1 MLRRT
6 LLLPLAA
13 ALLWGGPVAVLLADG
28 SDVIGR
34 PARRRPVRP
43 PVVQAPARIVDRLVP
58 VPAPAASSAVDFDRQ
73 LVSVWGLAGMP
84 WETETSYEEEK
95 ARAWMHALHQGYEA
109 MLDIPLME
117 GLVVRQALQMNPAL
131 KERLGMVLLSAP
143 KTFFEPDLTGLL
155 RCRLEVPFS
164 GPVSLRSALY
174 LAALRPQPMEPHS
187 LLASWAV
194 PATSPIPVAGP
205 APLASRFQAS
215 PAEGDPAGPDTAP
228 LTAAASRPGTL
239 RHLYREADSAATTPD
254 TRRTDQDDRDR
265 DRDAGAAARGTSEP
279 TSAAYRD
286 RVTMTGGTASAGA
299 DPAATEPPADQEG
312 ALPADLR
319 TARTGSLPLPDRP
332 AGPAV
337 RRLVLDLRRTAF
349 EPSLFPRFFAED
361 GRLLFQEA
369 QIPGPERFSR
379 PAIRFTRDIGAAEKG
394 LGSTEVMYIA
404 AFLPPLSHRDVKI
417 AAAETSTFLA
427 FCRHLAANPL
437 GGREIL
443 IVHGDSTFA
452 GGLLPKAS
460 AAAKDKP
467 ARAGKAGTKPPRR

>member
-1 MLRRT
+1 MLRRA
-6 LLLPLAA
+6 LLLPLAV
-13 ALLWGGPVAVLLADG
+13 ALLWGGPAAVLLADG
-28 SDVIGR
+28 SGVIGR
-34 PARRRPVRP
+34 AARRRVVKP

-84 WETETSYEEEK
+84 WESETSYEEEK

-109 MLDIPLME
+109 LLDIPLME

-131 KERLGMVLLSAP
+131 KERLGTVLLSSP

-174 LAALRPQPMEPHS
+174 LAALRPQPMEPQA

-194 PATSPIPVAGP
+194 PATSPVTVTEP
-205 APLASRFQAS
+205 APLASRFQTAA
-215 PAEGDPAGPDTAP
+215 PAGDPTGPDATP
-228 LTAAASRPGTL
+228 PTAAAPRAGTV
-239 RHLYREADSAATTPD
+239 RHLYRETDSTATGQTASEPAAL
-254 TRRTDQDDRDR
+254 
-265 DRDAGAAARGTSEP
+265 RGT
-279 TSAAYRD
+279 
-286 RVTMTGGTASAGA
+286 
-299 DPAATEPPADQEG
+299 
-312 ALPADLR
+312 LPADPR
-319 TARTGSLPLPDRP
+319 TARTGSLALPDQP
-332 AGPAV
+332 TGPAV

-379 PAIRFTRDIGAAEKG
+379 PTIRFTRDLGAAEEG
-394 LGSTEVMYIA
+394 LSGSEVMYIA

-417 AAAETSTFLA
+417 AAAEATAFLA
-427 FCRHLAANPL
+427 FCRHLTANPL

-443 IVHGDSTFA
+443 IVYGDSPFA

-467 ARAGKAGTKPPRR
+467 ARPGKAGAQPPRR

>member
-1 MLRRT
+1 MFRRA
-6 LLLPLAA
+6 LLLPLAV
-13 ALLWGGPVAVLLADG
+13 ALLWGGPAAVLLADG
-28 SDVIGR
+28 SGVIGR
-34 PARRRPVRP
+34 AAKRRAVPP
-43 PVVQAPARIVDRLVP
+43 PVVQAPPRIIDRLVP

-73 LVSVWGLAGMP
+73 LVTVWGLAGMP

-109 MLDIPLME
+109 VLDIPLME
-117 GLVVRQALQMNPAL
+117 GLVVRQALPMNPAL

-164 GPVSLRSALY
+164 GPLSLRSALY
-174 LAALRPQPMEPHS
+174 LAALRPQPMEPQS

-194 PATSPIPVAGP
+194 PATSPVAVTGP
-205 APLASRFQAS
+205 APLASRFPT
-215 PAEGDPAGPDTAP
+215 PAPAGDQAGSDAAP
-228 LTAAASRPGTL
+228 PTAAATRSGTI
-239 RHLYREADSAATTPD
+239 RHLYREADAAATGPASLETAPG
-254 TRRTDQDDRDR
+254 TGQGTDR
-265 DRDAGAAARGTSEP
+265 AASEP
-279 TSAAYRD
+279 
-286 RVTMTGGTASAGA
+286 VAGREA
-299 DPAATEPPADQEG
+299 PPAAT
-312 ALPADLR
+312 R
-319 TARTGSLPLPDRP
+319 TARTGSLPLPDQP
-332 AGPAV
+332 DGPAV

-361 GRLLFQEA
+361 GHLLFQEA

-379 PAIRFTRDIGAAEKG
+379 PAIRFTRDIGAAEEG
-394 LGSTEVMYIA
+394 LASTEVMYIA
-404 AFLPPLSHRDVKI
+404 AFLPPLAHRDVKI
-417 AAAETSTFLA
+417 AAAEATAFLA

-443 IVHGDSTFA
+443 IIYGDSPFA

-467 ARAGKAGTKPPRR
+467 ARPGKTGAKPARR